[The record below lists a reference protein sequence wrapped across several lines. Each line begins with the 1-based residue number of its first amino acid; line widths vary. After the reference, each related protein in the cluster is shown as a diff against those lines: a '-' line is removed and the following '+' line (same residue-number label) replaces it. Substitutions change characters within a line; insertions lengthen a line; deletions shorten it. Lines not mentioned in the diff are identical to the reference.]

1 MTSEP
6 PTPSPPDNP
15 PPPGL
20 PPGAPPTPPP
30 GPLPGPAGTPWDR
43 REQIGWVTAIA
54 ESVRG
59 VLFQPTD
66 FFRQM
71 PPAGGLG
78 GPLLFGVIVGW
89 LGQVINAFYQW
100 ILYVLGGARTAAE
113 MPEQLRPFVTM
124 LEGTGTFVTTIVFGW
139 LFVVIGIFITSAFVH
154 LALLLLGGARRDFE
168 ATFRVSCYAQAV
180 SLLAV
185 VPFCGGLVGIVWWV
199 VAMAIGVAEA
209 HGISRGTAAAAV
221 LLPLLLCCCCVALA
235 AALLAASIAGAVG
248 ALGGA
253 S

>member
-6 PTPSPPDNP
+6 PAP
-15 PPPGL
+15 PPP
-20 PPGAPPTPPP
+20 PDEPTASPSPGASAPPASGPPSR
-30 GPLPGPAGTPWDR
+30 LAGTPWDR
-43 REQIGWVTAIA
+43 RGQIGWVAALA

-59 VLFQPTD
+59 VLLQPTE
-66 FFRQM
+66 FFRRM

-100 ILYVLGGARTAAE
+100 ILHVLGGARTAAE
-113 MPEQLRPFVTM
+113 LPEQLRPLVAA
-124 LEGTGTFVTTIVFGW
+124 LEGTGTFVATIVLGW
-139 LFVVIGIFITSAFVH
+139 AFVAVGIFVTSALVH
-154 LALLLLGGARRDFE
+154 LALLVLGGARRDFE
-168 ATFRVSCYAQAV
+168 ATFRVSCYAQAP

-185 VPFCGGLVGIVWWV
+185 IPFCGGLVALPWWI
-199 VAMAIGVAEA
+199 VAMVVGIAEA

-235 AALLAASIAGAVG
+235 VLLFAATIAGAVG
-248 ALGGA
+248 ALGGGV
-253 S
+253 